1 MNFCTQL
8 KIFLPIAFL
17 LSTTSAISQQLPSAV
32 VASAAPANASA
43 AYTKS
48 WTPFHNPAVL
58 SEIRKNTV
66 SVGYENRFQMKELSS
81 MTASGSITTKP
92 VDIGLQLGRYGY
104 SEYNETQGGIAAA
117 RQFAKQ
123 FTMGVALNY
132 YSVYLSPD
140 EGSKGTVI
148 AQIGLLSE
156 VLDHFYVG
164 FHAYNPFQTNID
176 VGVTE
181 LHIPS
186 VFSLG
191 GAYHFGE
198 SVIWVAQADKEV
210 DNPVTWRTGFEYQVV
225 KEFSVRLGGYG
236 SNSFVP
242 SFGASVNMYD
252 IYLDVNF
259 ERHPTL
265 GFNSIAALSY
275 HFK

>member
-1 MNFCTQL
+1 MNFWTQL
-8 KIFLPIAFL
+8 RIFLPVTFF
-17 LSTTSAISQQLPSAV
+17 LSTVSALSQQLPSAV
-32 VASAAPANASA
+32 VASAAPANASV

-48 WTPFHNPAVL
+48 WTPFHNPAIL

-66 SVGYENRFQMKELSS
+66 AVGYENRFQMKELSS
-81 MTASGSITTKP
+81 MTASGSITTNP
-92 VDIGLQLGRYGY
+92 VDIGIQLGRYGY
-104 SEYNETQGGIAAA
+104 SEYNETQAGVSVA
-117 RQFAKQ
+117 RQFVKE
-123 FTMGVALNY
+123 FTMGVGLNY

-140 EGSKGTVI
+140 GGSKGTVI
-148 AQIGLLSE
+148 AQIGLSSQ
-156 VLDHFYVG
+156 VLEHFFVG
-164 FHAYNPFQTNID
+164 FHAYNPFQTSID
-176 VGVTE
+176 VGATE
-181 LHIPS
+181 MRIPS

-210 DNPVTWRTGFEYQVV
+210 DNPVVWRTGFEYQVV

-242 SFGASVNMYD
+242 SFGASVNMYN
-252 IYLDVNF
+252 ICLDVNF

-275 HFK
+275 RFE